1 MPIIIE
7 YYEYFGPDFSLHP
20 EIGTKHENTNTK
32 TVSSVSNGNTTFLK
46 SYIFTDL

>member
-1 MPIIIE
+1 MPILIE

-32 TVSSVSNGNTTFLK
+32 TVSNGDTRFLK
-46 SYIFTDL
+46 SHIFTDL